1 MNLPE
6 DTHLAY
12 TVWHEAWYADA
23 SRTPGEQPH
32 LMVSA
37 SGDDEGG
44 VAWEFQ
50 IDDYELGNAPVTRV
64 KIFED
69 AYAAFADMPEFF
81 AALAERRPV
90 TLDEVREILDG
101 LGAIDETQRES
112 PYPPRNPSQRE
123 RVVAELDSLRVPEP
137 ERVADI
143 VLSMIDRGWEPT
155 P

>member
-23 SRTPGEQPH
+23 SRIPGEQPH

-37 SGDDEGG
+37 AADGGG

-50 IDDYELGNAPVTRV
+50 IDGYELGKSPVTRV
-64 KIFED
+64 KMFMD
-69 AYAAFADMPEFF
+69 SYAAFAQMPEFF
-81 AALAERRPV
+81 ATMAEQRPV
-90 TLDEVREILDG
+90 TLDEVRDILHA
-101 LGAIDETQRES
+101 LGAVDETPRES

-123 RVVAELDSLRVPEP
+123 RLVAALDGLQVPDP
-137 ERVADI
+137 ERVAD
-143 VLSMIDRGWEPT
+143 VALSMIDRGGKD
-155 P
+155 